1 MKEKQQL
8 QDTFSLVV
16 SHLHSHLLSYQV
28 LCDSE
33 DVSVLCQFERQHIK
47 EHYMCTRS
55 NNHNNYR
62 LFALTYHYLHFHIKN
77 LPNTVITCY
86 FLLPTM
92 HTQ

>member
-33 DVSVLCQFERQHIK
+33 DASVLCQFERQHIK
-47 EHYMCTRS
+47 ENYMCSQS

-62 LFALTYHYLHFHIKN
+62 LFALAYYCLHLHIN
-77 LPNTVITCY
+77 NVPNTVI
-86 FLLPTM
+86 
-92 HTQ
+92 

>member
-33 DVSVLCQFERQHIK
+33 DASVLCQFERQHIK
-47 EHYMCTRS
+47 ENYMCSQIIIITG
-55 NNHNNYR
+55 
-62 LFALTYHYLHFHIKN
+62 YLLWRIIIYIS
-77 LPNTVITCY
+77 T
-86 FLLPTM
+86 
-92 HTQ
+92 

>member
-8 QDTFSLVV
+8 QDIFSLVV

-47 EHYMCTRS
+47 ENYMCSQIIIITG
-55 NNHNNYR
+55 
-62 LFALTYHYLHFHIKN
+62 YLLWRIIIYIS
-77 LPNTVITCY
+77 T
-86 FLLPTM
+86 
-92 HTQ
+92 